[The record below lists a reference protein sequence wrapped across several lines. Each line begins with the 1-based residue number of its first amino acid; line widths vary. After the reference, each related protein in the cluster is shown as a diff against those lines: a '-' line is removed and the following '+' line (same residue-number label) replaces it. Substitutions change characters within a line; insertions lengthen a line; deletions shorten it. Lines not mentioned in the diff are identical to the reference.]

1 MDSEGREWEWD
12 IKGQGGGKRKD
23 ELDREW
29 RIVYLTKFE
38 NESFKLRLNKIRI
51 ETPNLQVYGSSSQN
65 SSHMESP

>member
-12 IKGQGGGKRKD
+12 IKGQGGGKRED

-29 RIVYLTKFE
+29 RIVYLTKLE